1 MKLRFTLFLSTL
13 FCLTLAG
20 LPAMASTTAAI
31 SGTLWYDNGAPSDN
45 RVPYLIN
52 GGNMV
57 SDWFDCP
64 LTSCAID
71 TLVFSGYPQ
80 SSGTPTKISGSITD
94 YLFGWGTTTYGSFTD
109 ATLQQLGCSGNF
121 CQYMVDLTG
130 YNLSGLL
137 PGTDYYLN
145 LTGVDQPL
153 RWNTSGYAYND
164 AGYLQANGIYLIG
177 IVGESFQ
184 LYGNSNAV
192 PEPSSFLM
200 LGSGLVGLAGV
211 LRRKLTR

>member
-1 MKLRFTLFLSTL
+1 MKLRFTLLLSTL
-13 FCLTLAG
+13 FCLPLAG
-20 LPAMASTTAAI
+20 IPAMASVNPTI

-45 RVPYLIN
+45 RVPYRIDGDN
-52 GGNMV
+52 VV

-64 LTSCAID
+64 LTSCTID
-71 TLVFSGYPQ
+71 TLVFSGFPQ
-80 SSGTPTKISGSITD
+80 GTGTPTTINGTITD
-94 YLFGWGTTTYGSFTD
+94 FLFGWGTTTYGSFTG

-121 CQYMVDLTG
+121 CQYMVDLSG

-145 LTGVDQPL
+145 LTGADQPL
-153 RWNTSGYAYND
+153 RWNTSGTAYND
-164 AGYLQANGIYLIG
+164 AGYLQSNGIYLTG

-184 LYGNSNAV
+184 LYGNTNAV
-192 PEPSSFLM
+192 PEPGSFLM
-200 LGSGLVGLAGV
+200 LGSGLIGLAGM